1 MERYVSELVPALLGD
16 AGGEVSE
23 DGRMR
28 GSGMS
33 AGVRRTGVPGRGN
46 RTGKGPVSRNHGRP
60 VELKTV
66 DSKAESS
73 GRGCC
78 KIFEGQSA
86 HSPMGE
92 ELFTRTSDLSPVGL
106 WNPEVAV
113 DVEKENSEDHA

>member
-33 AGVRRTGVPGRGN
+33 AGVRRTGVPG
-46 RTGKGPVSRNHGRP
+46 KGPVSRNHGRP

-78 KIFEGQSA
+78 KIFKGQSA

-92 ELFTRTSDLSPVGL
+92 ELFTRTSDPSPVGL